1 MRKIYNKILRIAG
14 NVIMVQADNIGFGEL
29 AMVSSPGAS
38 TLAEVIKIQGR
49 EIFLQVFGGGSG
61 ISTASEIR
69 FLGHGLQV
77 AFSDNLLGRVFNG
90 IGEPL
95 DQGPV
100 FSENLIEITG
110 EPVTRPGRSFRIR

>member
-95 DQGPV
+95 DQRPA